1 MMPQTEL
8 NKLFAFDS
16 SGNINI
22 ATTIGSNTGNWATA
36 TAYAERDIV
45 KDTSTNNI
53 FQCKT
58 AHTSSGSQPLTT
70 NTDSAKWDLLVDAE
84 SATTSATNAQTS
96 AVNSANSATAS
107 ANSATASQASAVNSA
122 TSEANASTSENNASA
137 SAQASANS
145 ATASANSA
153 TSSATTLTNFEKQY
167 LGSKSSAPTADN
179 DGNTLDATYEGT
191 LYFNSSNDELY
202 VWNGSAWEQA
212 SFSAGGFMSQNNNLS
227 DVANV
232 ATSRT
237 NLGLG
242 TASTLNVGTSANNVV
257 QLDGNAKLPAVSGE
271 NLTGLSAG
279 TDAIDMVVGTGSDAI
294 SVGDVITRESNGETK
309 KVKKTSTTTNYS
321 VGAIDHLET
330 NIGNAGWHTSTY
342 NPHGHTQVFEVCGSH
357 DGRFV
362 VFWGS
367 AWPSYSYYA
376 IAWVHNG
383 SGSWT
388 IGSSRTSVND
398 SHNGGQVAV
407 PTLRFS
413 KSLNTSA
420 GGTWLAFYQDNGRYT
435 RTIFFTVDS
444 GTGHQ
449 VWKYGESG
457 STSSFY
463 SKGRD
468 ASGSGT
474 SVNEGN
480 TIRQVSSERVDILSL
495 GNTYNKTYVGS
506 WKVEYNG
513 SQYTCS
519 TIGGVQTNDQNY
531 SNSGYGSSYY
541 SRFALCGYDHKNDRL
556 IGCVVDSQRKL
567 TFVKAKPSGNNVDWT
582 FEWASNAW
590 SASNLAD
597 NGVIDQG
604 YEYGDYVMQDGY
616 GQAFLSSRNY
626 RAGHGAIRYHLMAV
640 DGAMTS
646 YNASGVNN
654 FIYTSRSSDYNYIG
668 GPPMKWDIL
677 NRKLLVW
684 GTGYNHSDSL
694 QSWNNLQNSMRVI
707 SMTESGGYH
716 VTFNT
721 DSTVSTGSYDGT
733 SGSEYLRFRMW
744 GLVDG
749 VSITSLTDAKAG
761 RYLMFK
767 SNNATGTGT
776 IKWASGTIPHS
787 VTTSTTNK
795 SDAFGIAQK
804 AGTAGDTI
812 SVLPFDSESIDQN
825 QTSLTHGTKYY
836 VTSTGALST
845 ATTPDAD
852 IANDP
857 DNPLVGQAIN
867 STYLRLPSKSISGGG
882 TASSDTSKIFC
893 GAVDLKNDSGV
904 QTSFTL
910 SKPADINASDI
921 RSYVIE
927 YYGIMTST
935 TNDYYVLQMKPYN
948 GGSTV
953 MSGTFYGTGFTYYY
967 GSHGNF
973 NTNFSTYLN
982 IAYLGGESYKG
993 TASANRASTNINYTP
1008 SWSGQAVY
1016 ENNINHASLSYY
1028 CSARVGTNNN
1038 YMKHEWW
1045 TGGAVNSANVT
1056 NYADSFYF
1064 EPRTGTWTEGV
1075 VSLYAITK

>member
-1 MMPQTEL
+1 
-8 NKLFAFDS
+8 
-16 SGNINI
+16 
-22 ATTIGSNTGNWATA
+22 
-36 TAYAERDIV
+36 
-45 KDTSTNNI
+45 
-53 FQCKT
+53 
-58 AHTSSGSQPLTT
+58 
-70 NTDSAKWDLLVDAE
+70 
-84 SATTSATNAQTS
+84 
-96 AVNSANSATAS
+96 
-107 ANSATASQASAVNSA
+107 
-122 TSEANASTSENNASA
+122 
-137 SAQASANS
+137 
-145 ATASANSA
+145 
-153 TSSATTLTNFEKQY
+153 
-167 LGSKSSAPTADN
+167 
-179 DGNTLDATYEGT
+179 
-191 LYFNSSNDELY
+191 
-202 VWNGSAWEQA
+202 
-212 SFSAGGFMSQNNNLS
+212 
-227 DVANV
+227 
-232 ATSRT
+232 
-237 NLGLG
+237 
-242 TASTLNVGTSANNVV
+242 
-257 QLDGNAKLPAVSGE
+257 
-271 NLTGLSAG
+271 
-279 TDAIDMVVGTGSDAI
+279 MVVGTGSDAI